1 MSHIYY
7 PTCRYG
13 TRHVYFPCHSSTTYS
28 NSIIHKTCLV
38 SVGGESLYV
47 AFRELLTKFPFGDGF
62 CDSLAVICANILHL
76 TSTLLLIS
84 LLLMEI
90 LRHGFIHGTRTVG
103 SMMLP
108 PGVIVHHWNAKR
120 LGPMMHPS
128 LWGVGENSRHLMRD
142 EICLDVMVRG
152 KFSHKSS
159 TKITCISAGSSTCK
173 TIEPATTSWTLDLSS
188 R

>member
-1 MSHIYY
+1 MLFNFKLKKMSHIYY

-13 TRHVYFPCHSSTTYS
+13 TRHVYFPCRACLSFVRLFTFFCSSKFIFFLSYLLRVDSSTTYS

-108 PGVIVHHWNAKR
+108 PGVICSPLEW
-120 LGPMMHPS
+120 
-128 LWGVGENSRHLMRD
+128 
-142 EICLDVMVRG
+142 
-152 KFSHKSS
+152 
-159 TKITCISAGSSTCK
+159 
-173 TIEPATTSWTLDLSS
+173 
-188 R
+188 